1 MSIIQGDVVLATA
14 GKEKGNLF
22 IAWKVDE
29 KYCYLVD
36 GKRLKIDK
44 PKKKSLKHVYKA
56 SKISF
61 PEKSLC
67 EKEEKVNAEIRKF
80 LKERKNHVET
90 RCH

>member
-29 KYCYLVD
+29 NYCYLVD

-61 PEKSLC
+61 SEKSLC

-80 LKERKNHVET
+80 LKERSDYVKT